1 MCATRQKANFSL
13 CTPQNDGRFHE
24 HFVLLECNKLISN
37 HAHWNGNS
45 LLQVSEQRW
54 LDGDVAGLLTQ
65 RSGVATPQ
73 RDVLVLVSVVHV

>member
-1 MCATRQKANFSL
+1 M
-13 CTPQNDGRFHE
+13 
-24 HFVLLECNKLISN
+24 
-37 HAHWNGNS
+37 
-45 LLQVSEQRW
+45 LQVSEQRW